1 MKNLTPIAFFT
12 DDIEITP
19 HSASADLGKAIG
31 KPMTIREFAE
41 TVGQPV
47 SLGKTDNGELYAAAG
62 RYPNIVFIEG
72 PETIRGLQ
80 AA

>member
-1 MKNLTPIAFFT
+1 MKNLTPIPFFT

-19 HSASADLGKAIG
+19 HTTSADLGDAIG

-41 TVGQPV
+41 TAGQPV
-47 SLGKTDNGELYAAAG
+47 SLGQTETGELYAATG
-62 RYPNIVFIEG
+62 RYPNITFIEG
-72 PETIRGLQ
+72 PETIRGAQ